1 MDTSNTGLRA
11 ITAHEGLV
19 LNAYLDPVG
28 VVTIG
33 YGFTNRSRVFLAW
46 AKTKWGRPM
55 RLGDRITKSE
65 ADNILR
71 RLLDEEYE
79 PFVINALDGKYVP
92 QHVFDA
98 CVSVVYNLGPRALKW
113 KWFKAVKAG
122 DLVTASARL
131 RNTGTTA
138 SGQRLRGLV
147 NRRKAEARMLMGQQ
161 EDLFAQRDKTEIDV
175 TEAQEGLKR
184 LGFDPGVIDGI
195 MGTNTRAAVKA
206 YQNQHPHL
214 VADGIIG
221 PATLTQIRKDLKAL
235 KEGAKNVGAVGAV
248 TAVVETATEWP
259 TDIILAGGAVV
270 AVAVLAFTIWRYRD
284 VLRRKIVG
292 VQTGRQS

>member
-1 MDTSNTGLRA
+1 MDMSKNGLLA
-11 ITAHEGLV
+11 LAAHEGLV
-19 LNAYLDPVG
+19 LNAYLDPAA

-55 RLGDRITKSE
+55 RLGDRITKKE
-65 ADNILR
+65 ADVILR
-71 RLLDEEYE
+71 RLLDEEFE
-79 PFVINALDGKYVP
+79 PFVIDALGGKYVS

-98 CVSVVYNLGPRALKW
+98 CVSVVYNLGPRALNW
-113 KWFKAVKAG
+113 QWFKAVKAG
-122 DLVTASARL
+122 DIPAAADRL

-138 SGQRLRGLV
+138 GGQKLRGLV
-147 NRRKAEARMLMGQQ
+147 NRRKAEARMLLGQH
-161 EDLFAQRDKTEIDV
+161 EDLFAKRDKEEIDV
-175 TEAQEGLKR
+175 QEAQEGLKR

-195 MGTNTRAAVKA
+195 MGTNTRAAVRA
-206 YQNQHPHL
+206 YQKQHPHL
-214 VADGIIG
+214 IDDGIIG

-235 KEGAKNVGAVGAV
+235 KEGAKNLGAVGAV

-259 TDIILAGGAVV
+259 TDIILPGGAVV

-284 VLRRKIVG
+284 VLSRKIAG
-292 VQTGRQS
+292 LRSSS